1 MRLGLIA
8 VLMCA
13 AAAGVG
19 AQEQPVAQPPEC
31 AVGCPPPGSGM
42 GQACY
47 MRTPPALRPQ
57 RPEII
62 IGGPPTTPSGTPFI
76 GGPTSPSATPSTPI
90 LSGPPAVGP
99 PARPPD
105 VTPEISTPAA
115 PTTPSGIQRG
125 VRPGGVA
132 PVTPGTP
139 GAEPVGAP
147 APEQPGGSLPNIP
160 PAPAYIPPSPTLPT
174 TISPPVMPGSGGSV
188 PIGIP
193 PASVPGP

>member
-90 LSGPPAVGP
+90 LGLRMSLRKSRLQPRQQHHRVSSAASGLVESRPSP
-99 PARPPD
+99 PARREQSPWARLRRSS
-105 VTPEISTPAA
+105 PEDRCRTYHP
-115 PTTPSGIQRG
+115 R
-125 VRPGGVA
+125 
-132 PVTPGTP
+132 
-139 GAEPVGAP
+139 
-147 APEQPGGSLPNIP
+147 
-160 PAPAYIPPSPTLPT
+160 LPT
-174 TISPPVMPGSGGSV
+174 SLRPLLCRPRSHHRLCQEAEG
-188 PIGIP
+188 
-193 PASVPGP
+193 ACR